1 MGGGSGAKK
10 KKRGGKKNKSR
21 GPSSK
26 DHHHHHNNDSLD
38 DNDILS
44 EELTVLGATYQD
56 DFKIISESPLQY
68 TINLRPYSKDTGYED
83 LDASAVLSVR
93 CLPGYPYKC
102 PKLKLTPGQS
112 LGSDDA
118 NKLLSLLHQQ
128 ANFAAREGR
137 AMVFNLVEAAKEFL
151 SEIIPVEQPNEPVSC
166 SGTGQA
172 DQWISGDVGTAF
184 DRAHSSR
191 GPYVHGLVDLFT
203 GSGESWDWGSVTD
216 KNSGRNSNTLDHPNI
231 GYQSR
236 KEHGAHNEKPVAIQD
251 TGRVQVPQLIG
262 KLDPLKEESGSDS
275 NESSRSLAE
284 ESSENEHMDQKVS
297 ILQDMTSDDDGS
309 DVENTPPDLLLSIL
323 PQDRASE
330 SFKKDLIMVH
340 LLHLA
345 CSAKGPLA
353 EALPEITSELHKL
366 GIFPGWVHD
375 LATKPPSVFSE
386 AFNHVF
392 REHMVISP
400 HSQFW
405 NGTSDYGAQTTSLP
419 NSRYLND
426 FEELSS
432 LGHGGFGHVALCKN
446 KLDGRQYAM
455 KKIRLK
461 DKSPQVNDKI
471 LREVATLSRLQHQHV
486 VRYYQAWFETEAG
499 GGYNDMASESRTA
512 SYSSYSYMGPSST
525 TSVTGPDNK
534 LESTYLYIQME
545 LCPRTLRQ
553 VFESYGS
560 LFGKELAWHLF
571 RQIVEGLAHI
581 HAQGIIHRD
590 LTPNNIF
597 FDARNDIKI
606 GDFGLAKFL
615 KLEQLDLEP
624 SFPAETGVSMDG
636 TGQVGTYFYTAP
648 EIEQGWPKIDEKV
661 DMYSLGVV
669 FFELWHPFETAME
682 RHIVLSDLKQKGS
695 LPPSWVADY
704 PEQASILRRLMS
716 PSPSDRPSA
725 TELLQSALP
734 PRMEDE
740 WLNDILRT
748 IQSPEDTRVYDRVVQ
763 TIFDEQRLISKSL
776 RQHGERVNSYRGDS
790 SFVQYTESETEFH
803 DHVIE
808 VAKEVFR
815 QHNAKRLEITPM
827 RLLDDYFQF
836 NRNTVKLL
844 THEGDMLELCHEMRL
859 PFAYWVTTN
868 QKLSFKRYEIS
879 WVYRRAIGHS
889 TPNRYLQGDF
899 DIVGGTSPITEALIT
914 KVAIDLITR
923 FFNLDR
929 CHIRLNHADLLDAIW
944 SWVGIKT
951 ELRESVAQRLSV
963 MSSLRPQSSQ
973 RKSSWVFI
981 RRQLL
986 QDLNL
991 PEVVVNRLQTVD
1003 LRFCGVADQAVPRL
1017 MGALH
1022 PDKHT
1027 RKALEE
1033 LSTLLGYLRVWK
1045 IEQNV
1050 FLDALMPPTESYH
1063 HGLYF
1068 QVFNEGTLLAVGG
1081 RYDHLL
1087 HQMRD
1092 PEYKT
1097 NPPSAVGVSIA
1108 LETIFS
1114 SPAAEN
1120 KPFRNEATIPVLICS
1135 RGGGGLL
1142 KERMELV
1149 AELWE
1154 ANIKAEFV
1162 PISDPSL
1169 TEQYEY
1175 ANEHDIKCL
1184 IIMTET
1190 GLSQTCSLKVR
1201 HLELKKE
1208 KEVNRDDIV
1217 KFLVD
1222 AAAAQFRNYSI
1233 WT

>member
-1 MGGGSGAKK
+1 MGSSSKK
-10 KKRGGKKNKSR
+10 KKRGGGRKSKGR
-21 GPSSK
+21 VPSK
-26 DHHHHHNNDSLD
+26 DHASLADD
-38 DNDILS
+38 DNDILT

-56 DFKIISESPLQY
+56 DFKILSESPPQY
-68 TINLRPYSKDTGYED
+68 TINIRPYSKDTGYED
-83 LDASAVLSVR
+83 VDVSALLCVR
-93 CLPGYPYKC
+93 CLPGYPHKC
-102 PKLKLTPGQS
+102 PKLKLTPGEG
-112 LGSDDA
+112 LLKDDA
-118 NKLLSLLHQQ
+118 DKLLSLLHEQ
-128 ANFAAREGR
+128 ANFEAREGR

-151 SEIIPVEQPNEPVSC
+151 SEIVPVEKSNEPVS
-166 SGTGQA
+166 SSSIEQRNA
-172 DQWISGDVGTAF
+172 WIHTDVAMPRDMT
-184 DRAHSSR
+184 HSSR
-191 GPYVHGLVDLFT
+191 GPYVYGMVDLFT
-203 GSGESWDWGSVTD
+203 GSGESWDWGPSTD
-216 KNSGRNSNTLDHPNI
+216 NIRGGNSLNASTLDPHIPEKHV
-231 GYQSR
+231 SR
-236 KEHGAHNEKPVAIQD
+236 NDKTTTTNDAQ
-251 TGRVQVPQLIG
+251 RSLIPPPLG
-262 KLDPLKEESGSDS
+262 KLNPLEEDGESDT
-275 NESSRSLAE
+275 NISSRSLEE
-284 ESSENEHMDQKVS
+284 ESSGSGLMDQKES
-297 ILQDMTSDDDGS
+297 ILEDTSSEFDGS
-309 DVENTPPDLLLSIL
+309 DVETKPPDFLSSIL
-323 PQDRASE
+323 THNQASE
-330 SFKKDLIMVH
+330 ALKKDLIMVH

-345 CSAKGPLA
+345 CTTKGPLVD
-353 EALPEITSELHKL
+353 ALPEITSELHKL
-366 GIFPGWVHD
+366 GIFSEWAQD
-375 LATKPPSVFSE
+375 LAAKPPSLFNK

-392 REHMVISP
+392 REHVVKSP
-400 HSQFW
+400 HPQFW
-405 NGTSDYGAQTTSLP
+405 NCLSDFGTQTTSLP
-419 NSRYLND
+419 SSRYLTD

-461 DKSPQVNDKI
+461 DKSPQVNDRI

-486 VRYYQAWFETEAG
+486 VRYYQAWFETEVG
-499 GGYNDMASESRTA
+499 GGHKKATSGSRTA
-512 SYSSYSYMGPSST
+512 SFSSYGYTRPSST
-525 TSVTGPDNK
+525 SVTDPESK

-545 LCPRTLRQ
+545 YCPRTLRQ
-553 VFESYGS
+553 VFESYSS

-590 LTPNNIF
+590 LTPSNIF
-597 FDARNDIKI
+597 FDARNEIKI

-615 KLEQLDLEP
+615 KLEQLDHEA
-624 SFPAETGVSMDG
+624 SYITDTVGISIDG

-661 DMYSLGVV
+661 DMYSLAVV
-669 FFELWHPFETAME
+669 FFELWHPFDTAME
-682 RHIVLSDLKQKGS
+682 RHIVLSDLKQKGI
-695 LPPSWVADY
+695 LPPLWVADY

-748 IQSPEDTRVYDRVVQ
+748 IQSPEDTRVYEKVVQ
-763 TIFDEQRLISKSL
+763 TIFNEERLLMKSL
-776 RQHGERVNSYRGDS
+776 RQHGDRVELNRGS
-790 SFVQYTESETEFH
+790 SFFVQFSELETEFR
-803 DHVIE
+803 DHVTE
-808 VAKEVFR
+808 DAKEVFR

-827 RLLDDYFQF
+827 RLLDEYHQF
-836 NRNTVKLL
+836 SRNTVKLL
-844 THEGDMLELCHEMRL
+844 TREGDMLELCHEMRL
-859 PFAYWVTTN
+859 PFAHWVVTN
-868 QKLSFKRYEIS
+868 QKSSFKRYEIS
-879 WVYRRAIGHS
+879 WVHRRAIGHAAPS
-889 TPNRYLQGDF
+889 RYLQGDF
-899 DIVGGTSPITEALIT
+899 DIIGGAPPITEAEIT
-914 KVAIDLITR
+914 KVAMDIITR
-923 FFNLDR
+923 YFILDQ

-944 SWVGIKT
+944 SWVGIKS

-963 MSSLRPQSSQ
+963 ISSLRPQSSQ
-973 RKSSWVFI
+973 RKSSWAFI
-981 RRQLL
+981 RRQLF

-991 PEVVVNRLQTVD
+991 AEAVVNRLQTVD

-1017 MGALH
+1017 MGALQ
-1022 PDKHT
+1022 PDKHA

-1045 IEQNV
+1045 IDKNV
-1050 FLDALMPPTESYH
+1050 YIDALMPPLESYH
-1063 HGLYF
+1063 RGLFF
-1068 QVFNEGTLLAVGG
+1068 QIYNVGTLVAFGG

-1087 HQMRD
+1087 RQMWD

-1108 LETIFS
+1108 MEAIFNCSSLES
-1114 SPAAEN
+1114 

-1142 KERMELV
+1142 KQRMELV

-1175 ANEHDIKCL
+1175 ANEHEIKCL

-1201 HLELKKE
+1201 HLEVKKE
-1208 KEVNRDDIV
+1208 KEVKREDLV
-1217 KFLVD
+1217 KFLID
-1222 AAAAQFRNYSI
+1222 AAVAQFRNFSI